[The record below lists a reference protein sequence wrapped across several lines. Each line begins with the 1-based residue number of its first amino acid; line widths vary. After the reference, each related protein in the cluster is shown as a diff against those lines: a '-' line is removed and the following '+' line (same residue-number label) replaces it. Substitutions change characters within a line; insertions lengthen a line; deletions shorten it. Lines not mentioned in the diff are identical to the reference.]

1 MVQKPIM
8 IQQFMKVNK
17 YGRPGTK
24 RKKTTKIA
32 WHFTGQH
39 DVSAKNTVSYFSNVV
54 ANGYRVN
61 GRYIYASSHL
71 VMGLSGEVYH
81 IIPFDEI
88 AYTTNDA
95 NYYSI
100 GVECATTGL
109 DDHYTDEEYVSM
121 VKTGAWLA
129 QTNNLDPRKDFI
141 RHYDVT
147 RKVCPRYFV
156 NNVKAWEQFKL
167 DCYNYMTGKLLEKN
181 IRNCTNGK
189 GNSIIQDANI
199 GEPAPPINPLGV
211 YEVIADVLNIRKGA
225 STSYDKVG
233 TLNKGEQIIINK
245 IENNWGYIEEKD
257 GWISLAYTKFI
268 KEMIIDKQVYNR
280 KARVVGC
287 TILNVRDA
295 RPDENGTLGKIK
307 FTLNIN
313 DVVKIG
319 YSLNGWCSVYTDTDY
334 GFVNKKYLEFV

>member
-1 MVQKPIM
+1 MVQMPNM
-8 IQQFMKVNK
+8 IKQFMKINK
-17 YGRPGTK
+17 YGRPGIK
-24 RKKTTKIA
+24 RSKTTKIA

-54 ANGYRVN
+54 ANGYKVN

-71 VMGLSGEVYH
+71 VIGLNGETYH
-81 IIPFDEI
+81 IVPFDEI

-100 GVECATTGL
+100 GVECATTGS

-129 QTNNLDPRKDFI
+129 QTYKRDPRKDFI

-167 DCYNYMTGKLLEKN
+167 DCYNYMIGKLKESN

-189 GNSIIQDANI
+189 GNSII
-199 GEPAPPINPLGV
+199 E
-211 YEVIADVLNIRKGA
+211 
-225 STSYDKVG
+225 
-233 TLNKGEQIIINK
+233 
-245 IENNWGYIEEKD
+245 EEKVVD
-257 GWISLAYTKFI
+257 KTIEDKKAYNVQAKVI
-268 KEMIIDKQVYNR
+268 
-280 KARVVGC
+280 GC
-287 TILNVRDA
+287 TTLNVRA
-295 RPDENGTLGKIK
+295 TRPDSNGNLGKVK
-307 FTLNIN
+307 FVLKKDDIVT
-313 DVVKIG
+313 IG
-319 YSLNGWCSVYTDTDY
+319 YSLNGWVSVYTTQGY
-334 GFVNKKYLEFV
+334 GFVNKKYLEIR